1 MEQLLEKIM
10 SMQSRSDS
18 VNTSLFDKR
27 EHIEKLHR
35 TCNLLRKVQVPP
47 MGLFPNCLV
56 QQQVLY
62 PFWKQVGGT
71 ILSAKLAKER
81 GWAIN
86 VGGGFH
92 HYSAEKGDGFCAYA
106 DISLCIHFALVRLNI
121 SRVMIIDLD
130 AHQGNGHETDFA
142 YDSMATKIT
151 PYVKWSKGKQKE
163 KVNNQ
168 VLFDQGTYDKLLSE
182 APKFKLITPSILSD
196 RLRVHGELDTRVG
209 QASSLSAQIRHFYAS
224 LSATLGVGL
233 RYDKHDKLRYTEGLV
248 EIREDY
254 IEDSHKG
261 ETKSEFEGILMSHPS
276 IEDAAVVPQKDDVAG
291 EVPVAFVVRSS
302 NDPI

>member
-151 PYVKWSKGKQKE
+151 PYVALNESLVDLLGNFGDFKKWSKGKQKE

-196 RLRVHGELDTRVG
+196 RLRYK
-209 QASSLSAQIRHFYAS
+209 QW
-224 LSATLGVGL
+224 
-233 RYDKHDKLRYTEGLV
+233 
-248 EIREDY
+248 
-254 IEDSHKG
+254 
-261 ETKSEFEGILMSHPS
+261 
-276 IEDAAVVPQKDDVAG
+276 
-291 EVPVAFVVRSS
+291 
-302 NDPI
+302 

>member
-1 MEQLLEKIM
+1 ME
-10 SMQSRSDS
+10 
-18 VNTSLFDKR
+18 TSLRYGGDSKALR
-27 EHIEKLHR
+27 IHAKEKLGF
-35 TCNLLRKVQVPP
+35 VYVA
-47 MGLFPNCLV
+47 LFW
-56 QQQVLY
+56 Q
-62 PFWKQVGGT
+62 
-71 ILSAKLAKER
+71 
-81 GWAIN
+81 
-86 VGGGFH
+86 
-92 HYSAEKGDGFCAYA
+92 
-106 DISLCIHFALVRLNI
+106 
-121 SRVMIIDLD
+121 
-130 AHQGNGHETDFA
+130 
-142 YDSMATKIT
+142 
-151 PYVKWSKGKQKE
+151 
-163 KVNNQ
+163 
-168 VLFDQGTYDKLLSE
+168 
-182 APKFKLITPSILSD
+182 
-196 RLRVHGELDTRVG
+196 VHGELDTRVG